1 MRIPFPK
8 PTPITALAGLC
19 RLLLLALLLPA
30 TAIAADRPERPA
42 PLALNGS
49 SLIRP
54 VLSERDAG
62 TYRQIFAL
70 QEEGKWKTADKLI
83 KTLNDRLLM
92 GHVLAQRYLHPTR
105 YRASYPELHMWL
117 KRYADHPEARRI
129 YALARK
135 RHLKGWKAPTPPV
148 PAGNLVLTR
157 AAGEP
162 PAYRPRKYRGRVIR
176 GKVRYYK
183 RIIAKRL
190 RRGQLTKATALL
202 GYREMQ
208 KLFDPVE
215 YDIQRAKIA
224 GAWLRA
230 GYFQKAYDLASRAAA
245 RSGKYTINADWWAG
259 LAAWRLQRY
268 DTAAKH
274 FTRVARSRAAGQW
287 GAAAGAFWA
296 GRALMREQRFAEAER
311 MLRLAAA
318 QNGTF
323 YGILAAR
330 LIEGRSRISW
340 SLPQGDPKEIR
351 RLLARPEA
359 RRAIALAQAGQPQRA
374 DRELRLLGGRMRGS
388 MKSLFAIAAAL
399 NTPSLTL
406 RIGETLAQREES
418 GYELAAYPV
427 PGWRPQHGYSL
438 DRALLFAFVRQE
450 SRFNTRARSGSG
462 ARGLMQVMPATAR
475 FAASGSRLGRPTK
488 QRLYQPEYNLALG
501 QRYLRILLEDP
512 LIQGNLLKLAIAYN
526 AGPGNLKKWVR
537 QARTDDPLLLIEV
550 MPSQETRAFV
560 ERILA
565 NLWMYRQ
572 RLGQAAPSLDDLA
585 TGRWPRYKSLDGDID
600 LAPPF
605 STPQRQQA
613 RK

>member
-1 MRIPFPK
+1 MRTLFLK
-8 PTPITALAGLC
+8 SAAGHLALSC
-19 RLLLLALLLPA
+19 CLLLLTLLLPVS
-30 TAIAADRPERPA
+30 TMAADRETQQ
-42 PLALNGS
+42 ALPDTGG
-49 SLIRP
+49 LIRP

-62 TYRQIFAL
+62 IYRQIFAL
-70 QEEGKWKTADKLI
+70 QEEGRWKSADKLI
-83 KTLNDRLLM
+83 RTLENRLLM

-105 YRASYPELHMWL
+105 YRASYRELHMWL

-129 YALARK
+129 YRLARK

-157 AAGEP
+157 ADNGP
-162 PAYRPRKYRGRVIR
+162 PAYRPRRYRDRITR

-190 RRGQLTKATALL
+190 RRGQLSKTTALL

-230 GYFQKAYDLASRAAA
+230 GRFQKAYDLAARAAK
-245 RSGKYTINADWWAG
+245 RSGSYTINADWWAG
-259 LAAWRLQRY
+259 LAAWRLERY
-268 DTAAKH
+268 ETAALH
-274 FTRVARSRAAGQW
+274 FSRVARSRASGRWEAAG
-287 GAAAGAFWA
+287 GAFWA
-296 GRALMREQRFAEAER
+296 ARALMRARRFAEAED

-318 QNGTF
+318 QTGTF

-330 LIEGRSRISW
+330 LVEGRSRMSW
-340 SLPQGDPKEIR
+340 RLPQGNPAEMR

-427 PGWRPQHGYSL
+427 PGWRPQHGYLL

-450 SRFNTRARSGSG
+450 SRFNTRAKSGSG

-501 QRYLRILLEDP
+501 QRYLKILLEDP
-512 LIQGNLLKLAIAYN
+512 LIRGNVLKLAIAYN
-526 AGPGNLKKWVR
+526 AGPGNLKKWIR

-572 RLGQAAPSLDDLA
+572 RLGQAAPTLDDLA
-585 TGRWPRYKSLDGDID
+585 TGRWPRYISLDGDID

-605 STPQRQQA
+605 SATQKQQA